1 VSARRAAVMLLAL
14 VLAALAAQGARADGD
29 PASDVLV
36 VQTTFL
42 PFQAE
47 LPKPLQSKLVQ
58 ATVEAKKAR
67 YPIRVALITQP
78 SDLGAVPSLFG
89 KPQTYAKFLWQ
100 ELSFVYKGGVLI
112 VMPSGLGF
120 YDGRDPGASQEKVL
134 NGIPVGAGLN
144 GMAASAIN
152 AVVGL
157 AAAAGHRLS
166 VGQVHVFTAK
176 SSSGDDRLVIGGAI
190 AGGVLLAAAVVL
202 VRRRLRA

>member
-1 VSARRAAVMLLAL
+1 MSGRRTAVVLVALAL
-14 VLAALAAQGARADGD
+14 AAFAAQGARADGD

-36 VQTTFL
+36 VQTLFL

-58 ATVEAKKAR
+58 ATLEAQKAR
-67 YPIRVALITQP
+67 SPIRVALITQP

-112 VMPSGLGF
+112 VMPNGLGYF
-120 YDGRDPGASQEKVL
+120 DGRDPGAPQAKVL
-134 NGIPVGAGLN
+134 SGVPVGAGLN
-144 GMAASAIN
+144 GMAASALN

-157 AAAAGHRLS
+157 AAASGHRLS
-166 VGQVHVFTAK
+166 VGQVHVFTSK
-176 SSSGDDRLVIGGAI
+176 PSSGDDRLIIGGAI
-190 AGGVLLAAAVVL
+190 AGAVLLAAAIAL